1 MMTATGN
8 EVKLPDPVA
17 EFLDFAFV
25 FDGVNCYGVFATFL
39 TVFSQLC
46 CRHVE
51 MLFTSCLRDFFELFR
66 IIFLCYSKTESF
78 IYFRGGIKF
87 SPTTTKKF
95 FDGLKK
101 SSEVI
106 CR

>member
-1 MMTATGN
+1 MMTADAGN
-8 EVKLPDPVA
+8 EVKLLDPVA

-25 FDGVNCYGVFATFL
+25 FGGVNHCGVFATFL

-46 CRHVE
+46 RRHVE

-87 SPTTTKKF
+87 SPTTTKK
-95 FDGLKK
+95 L
-101 SSEVI
+101 
-106 CR
+106 

>member
-1 MMTATGN
+1 M
-8 EVKLPDPVA
+8 KLLDPAA
-17 EFLDFAFV
+17 ELLDFAFV
-25 FDGVNCYGVFATFL
+25 FGGVNCCGVFATFL

-51 MLFTSCLRDFFELFR
+51 MLLPRVCVIFLNYLELF
-66 IIFLCYSKTESF
+66 FLCYSKTESF

-87 SPTTTKKF
+87 SPTTTKKL